1 MLLAA
6 AIIAAPLVAL
16 WIYDK
21 CSLLKMKA
29 LEVESKTR
37 ELEGCKAYVYTLERK
52 LNQVENR
59 IYPELCRIV
68 SVVANQPWNANT
80 VSFRIDIA
88 HELLMSADKQL
99 LAQYAGAEVARQIS
113 CAVPIPMGGN
123 YR

>member
-21 CSLLKMKA
+21 CSLLKIKA
-29 LEVESKTR
+29 LEGESKAR
-37 ELEGCKAYVYTLERK
+37 ELGACRAHVYALEKK
-52 LNQVENR
+52 LNQVESK
-59 IYPELCRIV
+59 IYPELRRIV
-68 SVVANQPWNANT
+68 SVVATQPWNTNT
-80 VSFRIDIA
+80 VSLRIDID
-88 HELLMSADKQL
+88 HELLMSAEKQL
-99 LAQYAGAEVARQIS
+99 LAQYVGAEVTRQIS